1 MTENASATPLR
12 FVARPARPHRPPG
25 PRGLPVLGNLLQFG
39 RDQLGFVTQTALSF
53 GDVVGYDF
61 AGWPSVLLNDFD
73 DIEHVLVKDHRNF
86 IKNRMIWRHVT
97 ALFGQGILTAEGEHW
112 QKDRRLAAPAFAG
125 QQLLGYGPDMVGLTN
140 RMLDGWKDGEIRD
153 IHHEMMAL
161 TLRIA
166 AKTLMDF
173 EVEQD
178 IADMD
183 HAVNDLIEEMA
194 SRFKRP
200 FVIPDWVPLPGHIR
214 YRRAISTGERV
225 IARMIAER
233 RANGYTD
240 RTDFLSRLMA
250 ARDEDGSG
258 MPDRQLR
265 DETLTLLLAGHETTA
280 LALSWSFFLLGQHPD
295 IGIRMA
301 EEIAEIVGDRGVTVD
316 DLPKLKFTESVILE
330 SMRLYPPAW
339 IIGRE
344 LVGAFEI
351 KGYKFGPG
359 TTIFIAPW
367 VLHRDPRH
375 FEEPEAFRPDRWM
388 GGLARS
394 LPRYAYMPFGGGP
407 RICIGQRFAMI
418 EAVLLL
424 ATIAQRFSFTWQR
437 DRPVTPFPS
446 ITLRPK
452 GGVWVRLN
460 ERAAANTLH

>member
-1 MTENASATPLR
+1 MTETVSATPLR
-12 FVARPARPHRPPG
+12 FVARSPRPHRPPG
-25 PRGLPVLGNLLQFG
+25 PRGIPVLGNLLQFG
-39 RDQLGFVTQTALSF
+39 GDQLAFMTQTARSF

-61 AGWPSVLLNDFD
+61 AGWPSVLLNDSD

-97 ALFGQGILTAEGEHW
+97 AVFGQGILTAEGEHW
-112 QKDRRLAAPAFAG
+112 QKNRRLAAPAFAG
-125 QQLLGYGPDMVGLTN
+125 QQLQGYGPDMVGLTN
-140 RMLDGWKDGEIRD
+140 RTLDGWRNGEIRD
-153 IHHEMMAL
+153 VHVEMMGL

-166 AKTLMDF
+166 AKTLMDS

-178 IADMD
+178 IVDMD
-183 HAVNDLIEEMA
+183 HAVNDLTEEMA

-200 FVIPDWVPLPGHIR
+200 VVIPDWVPLPGHVR
-214 YRRAISTGERV
+214 YRRAIATGERV

-233 RANGYTD
+233 RANGHAN

-250 ARDEDGSG
+250 ARDEDGGG
-258 MPDRQLR
+258 MSDRQLR

-295 IGIRMA
+295 IGRRMA
-301 EEIAEIVGDRGVTVD
+301 EEIAETVGDRDVTVD

-330 SMRLYPPAW
+330 AMRLYPPAW
-339 IIGRE
+339 TIGRE
-344 LVGAFEI
+344 SVGAFEI
-351 KGYKFGPG
+351 RDYKFAPG
-359 TTIFIAPW
+359 TTVLIAPW

-375 FEEPEAFRPDRWM
+375 FAEPEAFRPDRWM
-388 GGLARS
+388 GGLART

-418 EAVLLL
+418 EAVLIL
-424 ATIAQRFSFTWQR
+424 ATIGRRFSFTWQR

-452 GGVWVRLN
+452 GGVWVRFDRRL
-460 ERAAANTLH
+460 